1 MTMMNHSFL
10 ITAHAYPE
18 QLSEIISLLS
28 APNHYCFINIDKKTK
43 WAEKFIAE
51 NKSDHNIFLEGKER
65 MEVTHGGYSQI
76 GVTLRLLHKAYN
88 QSGGAD
94 RLFPSHKWT
103 RLPHTLQQNFR
114 QVL

>member
-18 QLSEIISLLS
+18 QLREIISLLA

-76 GVTLRLLHKAYN
+76 EVTLRLLHKAYN
-88 QSGGAD
+88 QSGGGD
-94 RLFPSHKWT
+94 RLFSSHKWT
-103 RLPHTLQQNFR
+103 RLPHTLQHDFR
-114 QVL
+114 QIL